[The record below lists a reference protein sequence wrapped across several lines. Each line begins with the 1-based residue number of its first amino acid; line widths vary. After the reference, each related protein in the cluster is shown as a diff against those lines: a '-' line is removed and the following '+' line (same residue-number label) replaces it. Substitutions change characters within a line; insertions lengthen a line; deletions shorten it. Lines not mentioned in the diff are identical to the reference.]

1 MPTKPNKK
9 IERARRRQQVA
20 EFYVQG
26 WTQQQIAAHLDI
38 CQTTVCFDLKALRK
52 EWRESS
58 IRDFDTRRE
67 VELKKLERV
76 EREAWAAWER
86 SQKPLQS
93 AVVNGEDGT
102 ARARKTV
109 KNQHGDPR
117 FLDQVQRCIAQRRA
131 LLGLDA
137 PTLVAPVRPDGRPL
151 EISPES
157 VALAGQLRIQLLHER
172 EYLEY
177 MRDKVASGQL
187 ERDAL
192 PATWAEAERYAD
204 QLIQMHPADPQ

>member
-9 IERARRRQQVA
+9 VERARRRQQVA
-20 EFYVQG
+20 ELYVQG
-26 WTQQQIAAHLDI
+26 WTQQVIGEHLQI
-38 CQTTVCFDLKALRK
+38 CQTTVCFDLKALRR

-58 IRDFDTRRE
+58 IRDFDSQRY

-93 AVVNGEDGT
+93 AVLNGEGSA

-117 FLDQVQRCIAQRRA
+117 FLEQVQKCLVQRRA

-137 PTLVAPVRPDGRPL
+137 PTLLAPVTPSGQPL
-151 EISPES
+151 SI
-157 VALAGQLRIQLLHER
+157 VGIQQLRTELLADHG
-172 EYLEY
+172 YLEDLRQQAHENVLPVSWADEP
-177 MRDKVASGQL
+177 MPERQGLIEDAAGCAAAL
-187 ERDAL
+187 EEV
-192 PATWAEAERYAD
+192 P
-204 QLIQMHPADPQ
+204 